1 MTTLNQAFIRVYA
14 KQLPAVADGSGS
26 QLSGPLGVQLRV
38 DAGGPV
44 SAAAI
49 PGALSAM
56 EPIHTDTGPEKTVT
70 AAEVEMQI
78 VASEQSAPVAASLD
92 CLVSMDSP
100 DTVAVG
106 QAPPT
111 SEFYVATC
119 VKAPLLSD
127 EIQWPSVCRALTQ
140 AASGSLQAA
149 GKTLSQAVAEGMK
162 YIAVTSA
169 EAEVGVTTT
178 TICLARAAA
187 EQGVRVA
194 LVDAH
199 FADPQLAVEMG
210 LTAPFSWHQP
220 AGNQETGVL
229 AIPLEKEGVA
239 FYPLQVQSPDDLT
252 DWTHSPLA
260 TRLQEI
266 SRYHDLVLLDVGPV
280 LVAWG
285 YGFRKIATELIDAAV
300 LVRDRR
306 QVDDFVTA
314 AAIDRLRRAGL
325 EVVMAEN
332 FVS

>member
-1 MTTLNQAFIRVYA
+1 MTTLNQAFIRVYRKQESASLDA
-14 KQLPAVADGSGS
+14 KESE
-26 QLSGPLGVQLRV
+26 LSSPLDVQLRV
-38 DAGGPV
+38 DAGGQV
-44 SAAAI
+44 SATAMPGTSSAI
-49 PGALSAM
+49 G
-56 EPIHTDTGPEKTVT
+56 PIHTIASSGSRLTVADGST
-70 AAEVEMQI
+70 QI
-78 VASEQSAPVAASLD
+78 VASEQSSPVAARSD

-106 QAPPT
+106 QAAPA

-119 VKAPLLSD
+119 VKAPLLSN

-169 EAEVGVTTT
+169 EADVGVTTT

-194 LVDAH
+194 LLDAH

-210 LTAPFSWHQP
+210 LKAPSSWHLP
-220 AGNQETGVL
+220 AGNQKNGISP
-229 AIPLEKEGVA
+229 IPLEKEGVA
-239 FYPLQVQSPDDLT
+239 FYPLQVQSADDLT

-266 SRYHDLVLLDVGPV
+266 SQCHELILLDVGPV

-285 YGFRKIATELIDAAV
+285 YGFRKIATELIDAVV

-306 QVDDFVTA
+306 QADEFAAA
-314 AAIDRLRRAGL
+314 AAIDRLQRAGL
-325 EVVMAEN
+325 EVVTAEN